1 VNDVIRALVK
11 DFEPQFGGIGR
22 PPVTPELFL
31 GDGIARLNAD
41 PVRLAKALENV
52 LIVSLE
58 AMPAGGTLTIRTLQ
72 KDDVV
77 RIEIS
82 HTGGGVGSESV
93 ARMFTPCDDSRREV
107 RTEAGLGLATVLSIV
122 SDHGG
127 RIRVDSAPGAGTTFR
142 IALPAAFA
150 PAEPTLAPLAPTL
163 AQFEST
169 AGAAIPA
176 ADRAAPTSAAPATAT
191 ADFAVISVAPADL
204 EEIPK
209 LTEAI
214 TPETEVQD
222 TSISSESLPSP
233 APDPA
238 PEAGSDA
245 ATGNL
250 SVALAE
256 SEVTES
262 QTGEW
267 EPKGELPEISEGQS
281 AEQATRERRPTIY
294 RNYL

>member
-1 VNDVIRALVK
+1 
-11 DFEPQFGGIGR
+11 
-22 PPVTPELFL
+22 
-31 GDGIARLNAD
+31 
-41 PVRLAKALENV
+41 
-52 LIVSLE
+52 
-58 AMPAGGTLTIRTLQ
+58 
-72 KDDVV
+72 
-77 RIEIS
+77 
-82 HTGGGVGSESV
+82 V

-107 RTEAGLGLATVLSIV
+107 RTEAGLGLATALSIV

-150 PAEPTLAPLAPTL
+150 PAEPTLAPLAPLALTL
-163 AQFEST
+163 AQVEST
-169 AGAAIPA
+169 AGAGIPAAGIPA
-176 ADRAAPTSAAPATAT
+176 ADRAAPTSAAPASTTLATTAAATAT
-191 ADFAVISVAPADL
+191 ADFAAVSVAPADL

-214 TPETEVQD
+214 TPETEVQG
-222 TSISSESLPSP
+222 TSISTESLPSP

-245 ATGNL
+245 ANGNL

-256 SEVTES
+256 SEVPES

-267 EPKGELPEISEGQS
+267 EPQGELPEISEGRS